1 LSSRQDQLHS
11 HQFLLQRIV
20 AALVLRDA
28 DPGRSPFP
36 RAAGATL
43 ASVLVA
49 VIAVGAVAVYGTVVD
64 AAAPR
69 WGGGPAVLVEKET
82 GARLVYR
89 EGTLHPV
96 PNHVSALLI
105 LGHGAETVLVSQ
117 RSIEGLPRGVP
128 LGIEHAP
135 DAVPHPRRL
144 ATGAWQVCSTSEDVA
159 VLVGA
164 AVAGGAP
171 LADRGLLVR
180 AGGDL
185 HLVWQQ
191 HRHLLRDRDLV
202 LSALGWTA
210 ERPTPVTS
218 ALLAA
223 LPEGP
228 ELARIPMPGA
238 GDDAPSVPGAA
249 VGDVFVV
256 ESQGGGRQYVVA
268 LAGGLAPI
276 TQLQADLLLTDL
288 DQREPVK
295 LAQGD
300 FADLPRVAAPDPAGL
315 PATTPPLARAGAT
328 VCAAV
333 PDETGP
339 AEVRVGG
346 SVPRAGVVVPTG
358 GAALVEAGDDIYL
371 VTDRGRRHA
380 MTDREV
386 PALLGYGDVRPV
398 RLPASVVALVPE
410 GVRLD
415 PARARAPLGG

>member
-1 LSSRQDQLHS
+1 M
-11 HQFLLQRIV
+11 
-20 AALVLRDA
+20 LRDA

-36 RAAGATL
+36 RAAGATA

-49 VIAVGAVAVYGTVVD
+49 VIAIGAVAVYGTVVD
-64 AAAPR
+64 AATPR
-69 WGGGPAVLVEKET
+69 WGDGPAVLVERET

-105 LGHGAETVLVSQ
+105 LGHGVQTVLVSQ

-135 DAVPHPRRL
+135 DAVPDPRRL
-144 ATGAWQVCSTSEDVA
+144 ATGAWTVCSTSDGAA
-159 VLVGA
+159 VLVGTA
-164 AVAGGAP
+164 AEGGAP
-171 LADRGLLVR
+171 LAERGLLVR

-191 HRHLLRDRDLV
+191 RRHLLRDRDLV

-210 ERPTPVTS
+210 ERPTAVTPG
-218 ALLAA
+218 LLAA

-228 ELARIPMPGA
+228 ELARVPIPGA
-238 GDDAPSVPGAA
+238 GGEASAVPGAA
-249 VGDVFVV
+249 IGDVFVV
-256 ESQGGGRQYVVA
+256 ESQGGGRQYAVA
-268 LAGGLAPI
+268 LAGGLAPV

-295 LAQGD
+295 LAQGE
-300 FADLPRVAAPDPAGL
+300 FADLPHTTLPGVAGL
-315 PATTPPLARAGAT
+315 PPTTPPLVPPAAT
-328 VCAAV
+328 ACTTV
-333 PDETGP
+333 PDAAGP
-339 AEVRVGG
+339 TEVRVGAA
-346 SVPRAGVVVPTG
+346 VPRTGVVVPPG
-358 GAALVEAGDDIYL
+358 GAALVEAGDTIYL

-380 MTDREV
+380 MSDREV
-386 PALLGYGDVRPV
+386 QTLLGYRDVRPI
-398 RLPASVVALVPE
+398 RLPKALVALLPE

-415 PARARAPLGG
+415 PARARAPLGD

>member
-36 RAAGATL
+36 RAAGATV

-64 AAAPR
+64 ADAPR
-69 WGGGPAVLVEKET
+69 WGKGPAVLVDKET

-96 PNHVSALLI
+96 PNHVSALLV

-117 RSIEGLPRGVP
+117 RSIEGVPRGIP

-135 DAVPHPRRL
+135 DAVPDPRRL
-144 ATGAWQVCSTSEDVA
+144 ATGAWQVCSTSDGVA

-164 AVAGGAP
+164 AASGGAP

-180 AGGDL
+180 AGSDL

-191 HRHLLRDRDLV
+191 RRHLLRDRDLV
-202 LSALGWTA
+202 LPALGWTA
-210 ERPTPVTS
+210 EPPATIAP

-228 ELARIPMPGA
+228 DLARIPVPGA
-238 GDDAPSVPGAA
+238 GDDSSSVPGAA

-256 ESQGGGRQYVVA
+256 EPQGGGRQYAVV

-300 FADLPRVAAPDPAGL
+300 LADLPRVPGPDPAGL
-315 PATTPPLARAGAT
+315 PATTPLLARPGAA

-333 PDETGP
+333 PDEAGP
-339 AEVRVGG
+339 AQVLVGG
-346 SVPRAGVVVPTG
+346 SVPRAGVVVPPG

-371 VTDRGRRHA
+371 ITERGRRHA
-380 MTDREV
+380 MSDREV
-386 PALLGYGDVRPV
+386 PALLGYGNVRPL
-398 RLPASVVALVPE
+398 RLPEPVVALIPE

-415 PARARAPLGG
+415 PAVARAPLGQ